1 MRKIISKKIASMA
14 IIALLFLAA
23 TLVLVIP
30 SMNQAYAQSLNYR
43 DMQDNHLVE
52 TRYFSRATLEDDFT
66 DCSIIIVLD
75 RATTRQFIEHTIY
88 DFPEI
93 NIVSVNDLTG
103 AVVGYVEQQ
112 LTGRNNLM
120 QLEEQLS
127 GRTFQV
133 EEMKTDVVEFRRI
146 LQLELYERCRE
157 NVLRSIRVLE
167 RRPDII
173 SAEPNF
179 RIEPQSREP
188 NDPGFT
194 NTAFNPTDHW
204 ALRNMSLP
212 GAWSFSTGRA
222 GVVVGIVDTGINFGA
237 HADLAGRMDARP
249 DVHRHFM
256 SGLSWNRS
264 GVPENPFDVWVG
276 PRTRPDGTI
285 ENRTGHGTQTAA
297 IIGAAG
303 NTGIGM
309 TGINWDVRMVSL
321 RVYDDRGGDISALIR
336 AINYAASINIPIL
349 YLGFQG
355 RSATNSQQNSI
366 RSALNSFTGL
376 AISAAGNHNRN
387 IDNADTPTFPASIR
401 TTRHI
406 SVGALNR
413 DGTRAGFSNFGAES
427 VHLWSY
433 GTQVLS
439 INANGAF
446 QGFSGTS
453 SAGPLVTGIAALL
466 QSVHDSVTPYQ
477 IRDALLNNV
486 DDLEHING
494 ISVTDGRPN
503 AHRAM
508 AAVAFRTSNIGA
520 TGISIDGLRHGFT
533 LPANTSLV
541 IPEQINGRSVTQIAA
556 SAFANQTNLFE
567 LVIPST
573 VTAIATDAF
582 NDNPNLTTVT
592 FAPNSN
598 LRRIGDAAFAFT
610 NITNITLP
618 PNLESI
624 GFNAFYGTP
633 LSNSQTGI
641 VYADNWVVGTRGS
654 GGLNASLRPNTIGIA
669 DFTFFYSNFAL
680 WSINLSN
687 SLRFIGAGAFKNA
700 PLSQITLP
708 ASLEQINSAAFMGS
722 NIQRVVANRTTG
734 AWPHQITQLVGT
746 EHFAHTPANLTILVP
761 ACSYSA
767 YRANHNWRNLNLRIY
782 GSRTD
787 VYINSTH
794 QEILINFNQKGHI
807 YNGRYYTDLRVRF
820 MLQMNAFFSIAGY
833 GAAAYVYNNTGTAR
847 LGVAYS
853 GSNGTAS
860 VYNQTGQEV
869 IVRLRLCAL
878 RGQNARLIINHA
890 ITNHGSNVNMGT
902 YLNRDINIIYNSS
915 SNPNSYNSLLF
926 APTVSGWYNFI
937 LWIGSTAESGG
948 FYVYDMNDASIRHE
962 VTQIHTQRTSIHLL
976 AGRTYLLLVY
986 ARAFRSSVRAFN
998 IYLTTPTSN
1007 PNPTTP
1013 STQTATIDTYLS
1025 SVTLPSTR
1033 WQWVTPNAFLNTAGT
1048 HAFRARYTPSDSER
1062 YHIIYRDVIVSVVY
1076 RAPIFTT
1083 PTGLAA
1089 ELGQLLHEINLP
1101 TNWTWT
1107 SPNTVVSTTGTPR
1120 FRARFSC
1127 GTPRTRPAYSYITL
1141 NVARPYIIPS
1151 GLTAEPSQYLRD
1163 LTLPTGW
1170 TWANPDTP
1178 VGAVGNRSFAARFT
1192 TNTQTP
1198 LVVNYNLSV
1207 RVTIFEQNR
1216 QLIFSGTLASPAI
1229 DIVGPPGEIIGPGFP
1244 VNPPLLPGLPP
1255 LLPGLPPPG
1264 VTPPPLLP
1272 PVYRPLNDCCAD
1284 LYYDLEYSMSVVISC
1299 QCADGYMC
1307 ACDNCACPRVFP
1319 PICECFFVGI
1329 CTCPN
1334 CICGPIV
1341 FLPPEPCPP
1350 PSMAIPFTGSLSDI
1364 FNRSLYINISTIRS
1378 EVISTENSAFNN
1390 MHRFTFRDLV
1400 GFTQLSLDSISTR
1413 PIVICA
1419 LSNSTL
1425 TITIESRRGLRDC
1438 GTTLESKLYTR
1449 ATINTP
1455 HTNWTAPTN
1464 IWLV

>member
-1 MRKIISKKIASMA
+1 MPQTFSQIKNYFIFIVLLIVCFIACLVLISKKIQANHAYGANYNYSSNTKG
-14 IIALLFLAA
+14 A
-23 TLVLVIP
+23 TIT
-30 SMNQAYAQSLNYR
+30 
-43 DMQDNHLVE
+43 H
-52 TRYFSRATLEDDFT
+52 ATLEDNF
-66 DCSIIIVLD
+66 CGQSFIIVIDYAAIYNNVVVNLLD
-75 RATTRQFIEHTIY
+75 DFNEFYIY
-88 DFPEI
+88 DLSEYSESNQTLKI
-93 NIVSVNDLTG
+93 KLQKYCRQNILNVIQKFYG
-103 AVVGYVEQQ
+103 AEGILYV
-112 LTGRNNLM
+112 
-120 QLEEQLS
+120 
-127 GRTFQV
+127 
-133 EEMKTDVVEFRRI
+133 
-146 LQLELYERCRE
+146 
-157 NVLRSIRVLE
+157 
-167 RRPDII
+167 
-173 SAEPNF
+173 EPNF
-179 RIEPQSREP
+179 LGYFSTTTP
-188 NDPGFT
+188 NDPHFIHGMQ
-194 NTAFNPTDHW
+194 W
-204 ALRNMSLP
+204 ALTEAHGINILP
-212 GAWSFSTGRA
+212 AWAWTTGSHDIRV
-222 GVVVGIVDTGINFGA
+222 GVVDTGIA
-237 HADLAGRMDARP
+237 PHEDLNANLVAGRNTVDNNY
-249 DVHRHFM
+249 DTNDTHRH
-256 SGLSWNRS
+256 
-264 GVPENPFDVWVG
+264 
-276 PRTRPDGTI
+276 GTNI
-285 ENRTGHGTQTAA
+285 AG
-297 IIGAAG
+297 IIGAVTNNEIGIAG
-303 NTGIGM
+303 VAQNVSLVPLKIANGEVWTTSRM
-309 TGINWDVRMVSL
+309 VQAINWANNNNVHILNISGFTVNS
-321 RVYDDRGGDISALIR
+321 SALHTAVRNFNGLIVTSADNDARIVHR
-336 AINYAASINIPIL
+336 APATFSQTHNNVITVGSINDEGNRARHSNYGDAVNIFAPGVMIITTCISDEIYQL
-349 YLGFQG
+349 TTGTSVAAPHVAGVAALMLSVNPTLTPSQLRALIVQSGREITIHAPTLGYHSVRVLDAYNAVKAAMFTFEQIAG
-355 RSATNSQQNSI
+355 TDNVSI
-366 RSALNSFTGL
+366 SRRLGAVLPTEFEPPTQVF
-376 AISAAGNHNRN
+376 HNG
-387 IDNADTPTFPASIR
+387 AIR
-401 TTRHI
+401 T
-406 SVGALNR
+406 VA
-413 DGTRAGFSNFGAES
+413 
-427 VHLWSY
+427 
-433 GTQVLS
+433 
-439 INANGAF
+439 
-446 QGFSGTS
+446 
-453 SAGPLVTGIAALL
+453 
-466 QSVHDSVTPYQ
+466 Q
-477 IRDALLNNV
+477 I
-486 DDLEHING
+486 G
-494 ISVTDGRPN
+494 
-503 AHRAM
+503 
-508 AAVAFRTSNIGA
+508 
-520 TGISIDGLRHGFT
+520 IDG
-533 LPANTSLV
+533 
-541 IPEQINGRSVTQIAA
+541 
-556 SAFANQTNLFE
+556 FAN
-567 LVIPST
+567 
-573 VTAIATDAF
+573 A
-582 NDNPNLTTVT
+582 NLTTVT
-592 FAPNSN
+592 IPSTIQAIAADAFNENLGLATVNFGSNFN
-598 LRRIGDAAFAFT
+598 LRHIGHGAFAFT
-610 NITNITLP
+610 NINQISLP
-618 PNLESI
+618 PSLESV
-624 GFNAFYGTP
+624 GVGAFYATP
-633 LSNSQTGI
+633 LFDSQTGI
-641 VYADNWVVGTRGS
+641 VYVSNWIVGTRGTFS
-654 GGLNASLRPNTIGIA
+654 SHITLSPNTVGIA
-669 DFTFFYSNFAL
+669 DHAFDHFFTQSGL
-680 WSINLSN
+680 LSINLSN